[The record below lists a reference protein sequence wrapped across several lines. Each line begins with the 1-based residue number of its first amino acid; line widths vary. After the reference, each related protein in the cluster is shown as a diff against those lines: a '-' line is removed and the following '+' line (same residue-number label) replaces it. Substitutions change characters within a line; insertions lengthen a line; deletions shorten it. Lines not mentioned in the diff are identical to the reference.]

1 VADGTTVAAE
11 PPPSRRKTAFTSRA
25 AVLAVVVAALA
36 LALAA
41 PLRQL
46 LTQRAQIASL
56 QSSIASSQKQIA
68 ALQKTHEL
76 WADPTYVA
84 GQARERLHYVY
95 PGQVPYVTLTPTP
108 VPSASA
114 AAAAA
119 LASQPWYGRL
129 WNSVQGATGV
139 RPTPSALPVA
149 SQVADIPPVSP
160 AP

>member
-1 VADGTTVAAE
+1 V
-11 PPPSRRKTAFTSRA
+11 PRRKTAFTSRA

-56 QSSIASSQKQIA
+56 HSNIASSQKQIT
-68 ALQKTHEL
+68 ALQKTQKL
-76 WADPTYVA
+76 WADPNYVA

-95 PGQVPYVTLTPTP
+95 PGQVPYVTLSPTP
-108 VPSASA
+108 VPSARA
-114 AAAAA
+114 EAAAA

-129 WNSVQGATGV
+129 WGSVQGATGV

-149 SQVADIPPVSP
+149 SQVAAIPPVSP